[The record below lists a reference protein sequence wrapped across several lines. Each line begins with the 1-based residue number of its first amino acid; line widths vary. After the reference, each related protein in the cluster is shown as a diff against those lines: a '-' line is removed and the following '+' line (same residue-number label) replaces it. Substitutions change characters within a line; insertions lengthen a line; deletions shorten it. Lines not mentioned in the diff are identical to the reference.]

1 MSERACTLMFIFAHP
16 DDEAFGTG
24 GSLSKYAAEGHRV
37 YLVTA
42 TRGEA
47 GGISDPALASPASL
61 PDVREQELRN
71 ACALYGIEPPVFL
84 DYMDG
89 QCTIVHQGQAVG
101 KLVRLLRH
109 LRPEV
114 VVTFGPDGIYGH
126 YDHIAAHRWAT
137 IAVRLAADPGCFPD
151 VSGGVCEAHEV
162 SKVYHRVLPQSQV
175 DAMSAGGQPPSV
187 MMDGVPF
194 PMVGYPDEQ
203 ITTRVDVSAYVDQKV
218 AGIQC
223 HRTQLRSGNPYVAA
237 PEQAKLAPMFR
248 EETYRLV
255 LSRVG
260 AAAEPETDLL
270 FGLM

>member
-1 MSERACTLMFIFAHP
+1 MFIFAHP

-24 GSLSKYAAEGHRV
+24 GSLSRYAAEGHRV

-47 GGISDPALASPASL
+47 GGISDPALASPANL

-71 ACALYGIEPPVFL
+71 ACALYGIEPPILL

-101 KLVRLLRH
+101 KLVRLLRR
-109 LRPEV
+109 LRPQV

-126 YDHIAAHRWAT
+126 YDHIAVHRWAT

-151 VSGGVCEAHEV
+151 VGGGACETHEV

-175 DAMSAGGQPPSV
+175 DAMSAGGQPPAV

-203 ITTRVDVSAYVDQKV
+203 ITTRVDVGAYVDHKV

-223 HRTQLRSGNPYVAA
+223 HRTQISPDNPYLVN
-237 PEQAKLAPMFR
+237 PEQTKLAPLFR
-248 EETYRLV
+248 EETYQLV
-255 LSRVG
+255 MSRVG
-260 AAAEPETDLL
+260 QPGAETDLL
-270 FGLM
+270 CGLAP